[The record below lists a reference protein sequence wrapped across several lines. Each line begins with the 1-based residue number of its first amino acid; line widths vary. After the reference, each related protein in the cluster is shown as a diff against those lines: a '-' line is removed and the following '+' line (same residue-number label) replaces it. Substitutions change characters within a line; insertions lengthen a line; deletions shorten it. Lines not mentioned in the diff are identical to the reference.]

1 MKIRNLL
8 VVVAVLAL
16 VAASCGD
23 SESTTTD
30 APTTQA
36 PTTAAPTTVA
46 PTTAAPTTAAP
57 PTAPPGTEVMTDI
70 GITDEPCP
78 GGDPDRGCIY
88 LGVLTDETGP
98 FAAASPALVGAH
110 KAFWAVTNA
119 TGGIGG
125 LYDVAVPDDF
135 KRDTG
140 YVPDAHVASYAEIAD
155 DVAALAESLGT
166 AQTVAALPDYA
177 RDGTIA
183 SPASWWSGW
192 GFSSIDQGLIL
203 EYGTNYCFEA
213 MNSVDWAMGAVPAAG
228 RPDITRVGII
238 QHPTDYGFDYG
249 AGVAIGAAANGIEV
263 AWELPIVPVSAG
275 GDPAQVEAI
284 AQILRDPVDVVF
296 LAVAPAETAAIVGGA
311 LQQGATNLY
320 IGAAPSWNVAL
331 LATAAAPAFE
341 AGVYFQSAFVGPWD
355 TDSVGHEKMRG
366 AITASGADPNDFF
379 VTGWVAQ
386 YPIKAALTAAVANG
400 DATKAGIAKAA
411 AELTDVDYEGM
422 IPSRSYAGDPN
433 DSFPRES
440 QVGGYNADSTTGIAT
455 LQDFFV
461 GPTAAGFDFTEPC
474 FAG

>member
-1 MKIRNLL
+1 MRFRNLL
-8 VVVAVLAL
+8 VVISVMAL
-16 VAASCGD
+16 VAVSCSDD
-23 SESTTTD
+23 SADTT
-30 APTTQA
+30 TTQA
-36 PTTAAPTTVA
+36 PSTEAPTTEPPSTEA
-46 PTTAAPTTAAP
+46 PATEPPATEAPAA
-57 PTAPPGTEVMTDI
+57 GVLTDV

-78 GGDPDRGCIY
+78 DGNPDHGCIY

-110 KAFWAVTNA
+110 KAFWAVANA
-119 TGGIGG
+119 QGGILD
-125 LYDVAVPDDF
+125 LYDVAVSDEF

-140 YVPDAHVASYAEIAD
+140 YVAQAHVTSYAEIAD

-192 GFSSIDQGLIL
+192 GFESVDQGLIL

-213 MNSVDWAMGAVPAAG
+213 MNAVDWAMGAVPAAG
-228 RPDITRVGII
+228 RPEITRVGII

-249 AGVAIGAAANGIEV
+249 AGVGIAAEAYGIEV

-284 AQILRDPVDVVF
+284 TQILSDPVDVVF
-296 LAVAPAETAAIVGGA
+296 LVVAPAETAPIVGGA

-341 AGVYFQSAFVGPWD
+341 AGVYFQSAFIGGWD
-355 TDSVGHEKMRG
+355 YDSVGHEKMRG

-379 VTGWVAQ
+379 VTGWVSQ
-386 YPIKAALTAAVANG
+386 YPIKAALEAAVASG
-400 DATKAGIAKAA
+400 DATKAGIASAA
-411 AELTDVDYEGM
+411 AGLMDVDYEGM
-422 IPSRSYAGDPN
+422 MPSRSHAGDPN

-440 QVGGYNADSTTGIAT
+440 LVGGYSADSSTGIVV
-455 LQDFFV
+455 LQDYFV
-461 GPTAAGFDFTEPC
+461 GPTATAYDFTAPC